1 MGEKQAYWDRVDETM
16 RNPFK
21 FMSINTDGMDQFK
34 TALPV
39 HVGDDVQRVTQ
50 HLQGNVSK
58 TVIIN
63 THIYLFTT
71 TLLNNIYRCYR
82 AWPGSSYLSNLR
94 KCSQGLL
101 SRNPLHVASN

>member
-1 MGEKQAYWDRVDETM
+1 MGEKQAYWDRVDETI

-50 HLQGNVSK
+50 HLQG
-58 TVIIN
+58 
-63 THIYLFTT
+63 
-71 TLLNNIYRCYR
+71 LNN
-82 AWPGSSYLSNLR
+82 NL
-94 KCSQGLL
+94 LL
-101 SRNPLHVASN
+101 FKTTFLNSICN

>member
-1 MGEKQAYWDRVDETM
+1 MGEKQAYWDRVDETI

-50 HLQGNVSK
+50 HLQGFNNNLLLFK
-58 TVIIN
+58 IN
-63 THIYLFTT
+63 NF
-71 TLLNNIYRCYR
+71 
-82 AWPGSSYLSNLR
+82 PKFNL
-94 KCSQGLL
+94 QLT
-101 SRNPLHVASN
+101 

>member
-1 MGEKQAYWDRVDETM
+1 MGEKQAYWDRVDETI

-50 HLQGNVSK
+50 HLQG
-58 TVIIN
+58 IN
-63 THIYLFTT
+63 
-71 TLLNNIYRCYR
+71 
-82 AWPGSSYLSNLR
+82 
-94 KCSQGLL
+94 
-101 SRNPLHVASN
+101 

>member
-1 MGEKQAYWDRVDETM
+1 MGEKQAYWDRVDETI

-50 HLQGNVSK
+50 HLQGINNR
-58 TVIIN
+58 IIIKN
-63 THIYLFTT
+63 NYL
-71 TLLNNIYRCYR
+71 
-82 AWPGSSYLSNLR
+82 
-94 KCSQGLL
+94 K
-101 SRNPLHVASN
+101 